1 MCYWETKYKKG
12 AIWKFEP
19 SDSAILVAK
28 LFHSISVKNILI
40 PGIGYGRNAKPFV
53 DKGISVIGIEISKPA
68 IKLARDNSFTFPIH
82 HGSVLDMPFDND
94 KYDGIFCYSLLHLFN
109 KQERFQFLSS
119 CYNQLNKNGYM
130 FFVIVSTK
138 DKSFGTGKK
147 INKNRYK
154 IENGLKVFFYDNN
167 SIYKEFKHFGLI
179 EYEEFDEPIK
189 HMPNEQPFK
198 CFIVKCRKYGK

>member
-1 MCYWETKYKKG
+1 MGYWETLYKG
-12 AIWKFEP
+12 GTIWKFEP

-28 LFHSISVKNILI
+28 LFHTISVKNILI

-53 DKGISVIGIEISKPA
+53 DKGINVIGIEISKPA

-82 HGSVLDMPFDND
+82 HGSVLDMPFNND

-109 KQERFQFLSS
+109 KQERFKLIKS
-119 CYNQLNKNGYM
+119 CYNQLTIGGYM

-138 DKSFGTGKK
+138 DKSFETGKK
-147 INKNRYK
+147 ISTKRFK
-154 IENGLKVFFYDNN
+154 IENGLKVFFYDTT
-167 SIYKEFKHFGLI
+167 SIEKEFKHFGLI
-179 EYEEFDEPIK
+179 EYKELTEPIK
-189 HMPNEQPFK
+189 HMPNEQPLK